1 MPSKKMK
8 PLRLQRDQ
16 GKKLNLE
23 YVQWIDSSSMHY
35 QIWRSLDQIEMS
47 ETLIHTVGTVI
58 AEDKKNIQLAMNFDE
73 TGNVSGDITIPKVSI
88 LKRKQL
94 FT

>member
-23 YVQWIDSSSMHY
+23 YVQWVDSSSMHY

>member
-58 AEDKKNIQLAMNFDE
+58 DEDKKNIQLAMNFDE

-88 LKRKQL
+88 LKRKRL

>member
-23 YVQWIDSSSMHY
+23 YVQWVDSSSMHY

-58 AEDKKNIQLAMNFDE
+58 AEDKKNIQLAMNFDKS
-73 TGNVSGDITIPKVSI
+73 GNVSGDITIPKVSI